1 MAFGNRKLDE
11 SIKGG
16 SEMDQGFGI
25 SEPIV
30 LLAEVEKAIR
40 KILNG
45 GQSYKIGTR
54 SVTRA
59 DLSTLLSMRE
69 SLKAETE
76 TTEDGFLGRVSVAY
90 FDRR

>member
-1 MAFGNRKLDE
+1 
-11 SIKGG
+11 
-16 SEMDQGFGI
+16 MDQSFGI
-25 SEPIV
+25 SEPAA

-69 SLKAETE
+69 SLKAEAE
-76 TTEDGFLGRVSVAY
+76 PAEEGLLGRVSVAY

>member
-1 MAFGNRKLDE
+1 
-11 SIKGG
+11 
-16 SEMDQGFGI
+16 MDNSFGI
-25 SEPIV
+25 NDPLA
-30 LLAEVEKAIR
+30 LLAEVEKAIL

-59 DLSTLLSMRE
+59 DLSTLISMRD
-69 SLKAETE
+69 SLRAEAEQTE
-76 TTEDGFLGRVSVAY
+76 NGLLGHTSVAY

>member
-1 MAFGNRKLDE
+1 MNED
-11 SIKGG
+11 
-16 SEMDQGFGI
+16 FGI
-25 SEPIV
+25 SDPR
-30 LLAEVEKAIR
+30 LLLSETEKAIR

-59 DLSTLLSMRE
+59 DFSTLLSLRE
-69 SLKAETE
+69 QLRAEAETQE
-76 TTEDGFLGRVSVAY
+76 SGLLGHTGVAY

>member
-1 MAFGNRKLDE
+1 MKED
-11 SIKGG
+11 
-16 SEMDQGFGI
+16 FGI
-25 SEPIV
+25 SDP
-30 LLAEVEKAIR
+30 LLLLSETEKAIR

-69 SLKAETE
+69 QLRAESE
-76 TTEDGFLGRVSVAY
+76 TQEGGLLGHASVAY

>member
-1 MAFGNRKLDE
+1 
-11 SIKGG
+11 
-16 SEMDQGFGI
+16 MDQDFGI
-25 SEPIV
+25 CEPVV

-69 SLKAETE
+69 SLKAEAETE
-76 TTEDGFLGRVSVAY
+76 TAEGGLLGRVSVAY

>member
-1 MAFGNRKLDE
+1 MKED
-11 SIKGG
+11 
-16 SEMDQGFGI
+16 FGI
-25 SEPIV
+25 SDP
-30 LLAEVEKAIR
+30 LLLLSETEKAIR

-69 SLKAETE
+69 QLRAEAETQE
-76 TTEDGFLGRVSVAY
+76 NSLLGHTSVAY

>member
-1 MAFGNRKLDE
+1 MDSTYGIKDPRKLL
-11 SIKGG
+11 G
-16 SEMDQGFGI
+16 
-25 SEPIV
+25 
-30 LLAEVEKAIR
+30 EVEKAIG

-59 DLSTLLSMRE
+59 DLSTLMTLRD
-69 SLKAETE
+69 SLRAEAE
-76 TTEDGFLGRVSVAY
+76 QGEDGFFGRTSVAI

>member
-1 MAFGNRKLDE
+1 MKED
-11 SIKGG
+11 
-16 SEMDQGFGI
+16 FGI
-25 SEPIV
+25 SDP
-30 LLAEVEKAIR
+30 LLLLSETEKAIR

-69 SLKAETE
+69 QLRSEVETQE
-76 TTEDGFLGRVSVAY
+76 SGLLGHTSVAY

>member
-1 MAFGNRKLDE
+1 MKED
-11 SIKGG
+11 
-16 SEMDQGFGI
+16 FGI
-25 SEPIV
+25 SDP
-30 LLAEVEKAIR
+30 LLLLSETEKAIR

-69 SLKAETE
+69 QLRAEAETQE
-76 TTEDGFLGRVSVAY
+76 NGLLGHTSVAY